1 MQGWDRARLGEL
13 VHGLL
18 LRRLLRD
25 RKGGERALALVDL
38 VVELLSGERCGGEY
52 EQACTEV
59 RGVQTCE
66 GVHTQRSRAA
76 GAAGAAW
83 TAGEVEDLVRI
94 ERASCI

>member
-1 MQGWDRARLGEL
+1 MGYIKMDLWDHVFVQGETNVVLGDFFEL
-13 VHGLL
+13 PAQEV
-18 LRRLLRD
+18 
-25 RKGGERALALVDL
+25 
-38 VVELLSGERCGGEY
+38 VVELLSGGRCGGEY

-59 RGVQTCE
+59 RGVKTCE